1 MGFIAGASRQSG
13 SADLYAGSGLIRERL
28 QASASPTALC
38 SVTRESRFVGSTA
51 ASQNTSRANSGASG
65 ESSRARVRERSS
77 CRRGRHRLQCIL
89 IRRGCRQPSTQ
100 PLCRAQRQRP
110 HRSGSVGSLQDRE
123 TPRCESRRASRARS
137 RDSRN
142 DARAPPP
149 PRTRSSHDRTGTHS
163 TRRSADHVELCIID
177 CRTPAIC
184 ARIRSNPMCDI
195 CWSADRLSPAPRRMD
210 RSP

>member
-1 MGFIAGASRQSG
+1 M
-13 SADLYAGSGLIRERL
+13 
-28 QASASPTALC
+28 
-38 SVTRESRFVGSTA
+38 TRGSRFVGSTA

-77 CRRGRHRLQCIL
+77 CRRGQAPAAVHTDPA
-89 IRRGCRQPSTQ
+89 RGCRQPSTQ

-177 CRTPAIC
+177 CPNACNLRAHQIESDVRPFVGPRTAC
-184 ARIRSNPMCDI
+184 HRRHDV
-195 CWSADRLSPAPRRMD
+195 WTDRP
-210 RSP
+210 